1 MALPWPLVLCPTPL
15 GLHDVP
21 LSFPA
26 TRAGAGRVWSS
37 PGWGEDGGERRSLDS
52 SVEGDGSCSCCVP
65 AHHPHP
71 NSWLPWQKSVA
82 WEWPVSGQTP
92 YQGQLVPA
100 GTTVSSLANFLPFAG

>member
-37 PGWGEDGGERRSLDS
+37 PGWGEDGGERRSQDS
-52 SVEGDGSCSCCVP
+52 SVEGDGSCRRDLLSCLRQRRLQTE
-65 AHHPHP
+65 A
-71 NSWLPWQKSVA
+71 LPVTRFHVYEQ
-82 WEWPVSGQTP
+82 PPGQ
-92 YQGQLVPA
+92 A
-100 GTTVSSLANFLPFAG
+100 